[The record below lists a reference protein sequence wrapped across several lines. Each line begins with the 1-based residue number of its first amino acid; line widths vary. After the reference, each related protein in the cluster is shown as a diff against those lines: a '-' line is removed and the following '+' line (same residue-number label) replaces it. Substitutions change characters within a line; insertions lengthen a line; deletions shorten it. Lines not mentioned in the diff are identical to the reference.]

1 MRYPVRSTRPR
12 SCRSGGVP
20 QEFLWSEI
28 ESELLNLWFG
38 VSRLREKLS
47 DYHNPLT
54 RPPGQGRPVVKQH
67 DERQLDEAGIHY
79 AIGGLIETDERRSA
93 AARAAHAHI
102 ERALAAM
109 GDVRILEADHQ

>member
-1 MRYPVRSTRPR
+1 VKSNPSCSIYGSEFRGSGKNYPTITTRIR
-12 SCRSGGVP
+12 AHQAKAAR
-20 QEFLWSEI
+20 
-28 ESELLNLWFG
+28 
-38 VSRLREKLS
+38 
-47 DYHNPLT
+47 
-54 RPPGQGRPVVKQH
+54 VVKQH
-67 DERQLDEAGIHY
+67 DELQLDEAGIHY